1 MRFVVA
7 IISDKCVSG
16 YYVAEILAATNSVG
30 LKSYSLVLSKVIERL
45 ELKYHVHTITPICF
59 RFL

>member
-7 IISDKCVSG
+7 IISDKCVN
-16 YYVAEILAATNSVG
+16 VAEILAATNSLG
-30 LKSYSLVLSKVIERL
+30 LKNYSLVLSKVIDRL
-45 ELKYHVHTITPICF
+45 ELKYHVHTITPIH